1 MPNGTAGLI
10 EGMSELESD
19 AKENEVRSLKTLP
32 WPDDMKDTVW
42 MERIKLRQY
51 CKRYY
56 MPTIKQ
62 FWISHQKEYT
72 DWFSQLTKLQ
82 LRKYFQLPRTEIIE
96 RLGSSNNNNN
106 NPKPYNI
113 HVAFATLLCAI
124 TEQVAYFP
132 LTSYPADGRGSPE
145 LDFESMLVFHKRGGF
160 TIVDDS
166 IETRRRWLRRHETLG
181 GPKLLERNEKS
192 DQDKVEEED
201 DDDNDNDTNNNNINK
216 NNHDS
221 DVPSFRA
228 DRRMVRW
235 LIAYHF
241 AVTLQRAFLKE
252 QQQQQQPSDDEQVK

>member
-1 MPNGTAGLI
+1 
-10 EGMSELESD
+10 
-19 AKENEVRSLKTLP
+19 
-32 WPDDMKDTVW
+32 
-42 MERIKLRQY
+42 
-51 CKRYY
+51 

-62 FWISHQKEYT
+62 FWISHQREYT

-82 LRKYFQLPRTEIIE
+82 LCKYFQLPRTEIIE
-96 RLGSSNNNNN
+96 RLGSSDNNNNN

-113 HVAFATLLCAI
+113 HVAFGTLLCAI

-181 GPKLLERNEKS
+181 GPKLLERNEKKS
-192 DQDKVEEED
+192 DQEVGED
-201 DDDNDNDTNNNNINK
+201 DDDNDTNNNNNINK

-241 AVTLQRAFLKE
+241 ADTLQRAFLKE
-252 QQQQQQPSDDEQVK
+252 QQQQQQQQQQPSDDEQVQ